1 MTVESPC
8 VNVCKLDAARVCIG
22 CGRSVAEIRDWKASS
37 DGAKRRIVERIRRQ
51 GYPRPDAVPAME
63 QAIPKSAITEPQ
75 S

>member
-1 MTVESPC
+1 VPVESPC

-51 GYPRPDAVPAME
+51 GYPRPDAVPA
-63 QAIPKSAITEPQ
+63 ITESQ

>member
-1 MTVESPC
+1 MAVESPC
-8 VNVCKLDAARVCIG
+8 VNVCKLDAHRVCIG

-51 GYPRPDAVPAME
+51 GYPRPDA
-63 QAIPKSAITEPQ
+63 ILAITESQ

>member
-22 CGRSVAEIRDWKASS
+22 CGRSVAEIREWKAAS
-37 DGAKRRIVERIRRQ
+37 DGVKRRILDRVRRQ
-51 GYPRPDAVPAME
+51 GYPRPDAVL
-63 QAIPKSAITEPQ
+63 AITESQ

>member
-37 DGAKRRIVERIRRQ
+37 DGAKRRVVERIRRL
-51 GYPRPDAVPAME
+51 GYPRPDAVPA
-63 QAIPKSAITEPQ
+63 ITESQ

>member
-22 CGRSVAEIRDWKASS
+22 CGRSVAEIRDWKGSS
-37 DGAKRRIVERIRRQ
+37 DGAKRRVVERIRRQ
-51 GYPRPDAVPAME
+51 GYPRPDAAL
-63 QAIPKSAITEPQ
+63 AITESQ